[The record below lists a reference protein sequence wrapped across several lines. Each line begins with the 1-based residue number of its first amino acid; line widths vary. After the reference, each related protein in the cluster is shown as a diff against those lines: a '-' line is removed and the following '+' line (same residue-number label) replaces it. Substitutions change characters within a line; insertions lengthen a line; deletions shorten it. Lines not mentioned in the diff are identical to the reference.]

1 MNAKRAAIDPAGCRV
16 GRGFYN
22 RPMQPSWMDNTLA
35 WVGNHPVLAGVLFF
49 AIAFADALIVVGAVV
64 PALPLLIAVGV
75 LIGMG
80 EVSGA
85 YAVACLALGA
95 FAGDTL
101 SYWIGWRWGQRLHGF
116 WPFRRYPQL
125 LGRGE
130 ILFRRNALTAILV
143 ARYVG
148 AVRPFVPAIAG
159 MSKMRPS
166 RYLVISAVACLSWA
180 LLFLAPGWVLGR
192 AYDAVAAVAGHLV
205 IVLAL
210 LATVLGLAWAWVL
223 YTYRWFAG
231 HADSLLARALDWSH
245 RHPVVGR
252 HSAAVF
258 DPSHRESTSLALLA
272 VLLMAIGWAWFVL
285 LLVVIGHGEPLAL
298 DLAVHQAML
307 ALRNPLADH
316 PMAALASLGDWPVL
330 APACIAVL
338 AWFAWRRLWMAAAHW
353 LAALAFGLAL
363 TWLLGNTM
371 DVVRPP
377 GASSGF
383 GFPSIAVTM
392 ATVAF
397 GFFAVLIA
405 RELPGRDRVWPYLVS
420 GAVVTVIG
428 FARLYLGAHWL
439 SDVVG
444 GMLLG
449 VVWLLVLGIAYRR
462 RVNRSFWMK
471 PVAAVFY
478 GVFAAA
484 ALWYAPRNIEAKL
497 AKFEPPP
504 AAAVLADLEDW
515 WSHEWML
522 QPARRNEFD
531 DDLRWPLDLQVAGPL
546 APLRQRLE
554 AAGWQVQPQA
564 KWEQALSLLD
574 TDAQPDEIPVLPATL
589 DARTETL
596 LMVRD
601 GPAPDLRYALRL
613 WSTPQQLQPG
623 GVPLWV
629 GTTQALQF
637 KQDLGLIA
645 AWRPRRDVE
654 PALGQLIDPL
664 HDLPHAIAP
673 HPQSQL
679 PVLRVRTDGIGDG
692 AGVSPRPSTPA
703 AGPGAG
709 ADRPAAA
716 APGAARR

>member
-1 MNAKRAAIDPAGCRV
+1 
-16 GRGFYN
+16 
-22 RPMQPSWMDNTLA
+22 MDAVLA
-35 WVGNHPVLAGVLFF
+35 WIGNHPILAGAVIF
-49 AIAFADALIVVGAVV
+49 AIAFCDALIVVGAIV
-64 PALPLLIAVGV
+64 PALPLLFAVGV

-80 EVSGA
+80 EINGP
-85 YAVACLALGA
+85 YAVACATLGA
-95 FAGDTL
+95 FLGDGL
-101 SYWIGWRWGQRLHGF
+101 SYWVGRRWGAQLHGV

-130 ILFRRNALTAILV
+130 ILFRRNAFTSILA

-159 MSKMRPS
+159 MSHMPLR
-166 RYLVISAVACLSWA
+166 RYFLASGVACLSWG

-205 IVLAL
+205 IVLGL
-210 LATVLGLAWAWVL
+210 LVVVLAVAWAWVL
-223 YTYRWFAG
+223 YTYRWFAD

-245 RHPVVGR
+245 RHPVMGR

-258 DPSHRESTSLALLA
+258 DPAHRESTSLALLA
-272 VLLMAIGWAWFVL
+272 VLLLAIGWAWFA
-285 LLVVIGHGEPLAL
+285 LVVVVVGHGEPLAL

-307 ALRNPLADH
+307 ALRNPLADY
-316 PMAALASLGDWPVL
+316 PRAALASLGVWPVL
-330 APACIAVL
+330 APACTLVL
-338 AWFAWRRLWMAAAHW
+338 LYFIWRQRWMAAAHW

-363 TWLLGNTM
+363 TWLLGATV

-392 ATVAF
+392 STIAF

-420 GAVVTVIG
+420 GVTVAIIG

-449 VVWLLVLGIAYRR
+449 IVWLLVLGIAYRR
-462 RVNRSFWMK
+462 RFNRSFWVK
-471 PVAAVFY
+471 PVAWVFY
-478 GVFAAA
+478 GAFAAA
-484 ALWYAPRNIEAKL
+484 ALWYAPRNVEAKL

-504 AAAVLADLEDW
+504 ALPVLADLEDW

-531 DDLRWPLDLQVAGPL
+531 DELRWPLDVQVAGPL
-546 APLRQRLE
+546 APVQARLE
-554 AAGWQVQPQA
+554 ADGWRVQLQA
-564 KWEQALSLLD
+564 RWVQAVTLLD
-574 TDAQPDEIPVLPATL
+574 TDGDPDEVPVLPATL
-589 DARTETL
+589 DARTEAL
-596 LMVRD
+596 LMIRDVPGQQVRHV
-601 GPAPDLRYALRL
+601 LRL
-613 WSTPQQLQPG
+613 WPTPVQLQPG
-623 GVPLWV
+623 NVPLWV
-629 GTTQALQF
+629 GTAQTLHF
-637 KQDLGLIA
+637 HHELGLVVT
-645 AWRPRRDVE
+645 WRPQRGAD
-654 PALGQLIDPL
+654 PALDKVLAPL
-664 HDLPHAIAP
+664 ADLPHAVAP
-673 HPQSQL
+673 RPGSQL
-679 PVLRVRTDGIGDG
+679 PVLRVMTEGLD
-692 AGVSPRPSTPA
+692 APSPATPPRPSTPA

-709 ADRPAAA
+709 ADRPPAA

>member
-1 MNAKRAAIDPAGCRV
+1 
-16 GRGFYN
+16 
-22 RPMQPSWMDNTLA
+22 MDAVLA
-35 WVGNHPVLAGVLFF
+35 WIGNHPILAGAVVFAVAFF
-49 AIAFADALIVVGAVV
+49 DALIVVGAVV
-64 PALPLLIAVGV
+64 PALPLLFAVGV

-80 EVSGA
+80 EISGP
-85 YAVACLALGA
+85 YAVASATLGA
-95 FAGDTL
+95 FLGDGL
-101 SYWIGWRWGQRLHGF
+101 SYWIGRRWGDRLHGV

-130 ILFRRNALTAILV
+130 VLFRRNAFTSILV

-159 MSKMRPS
+159 MARMPVR
-166 RYLVISAVACLSWA
+166 RYLLASGLASLSWA

-192 AYDAVAAVAGHLV
+192 AYDAVAAVAGHLF
-205 IVLAL
+205 IVLGL
-210 LATVLGLAWAWVL
+210 LVLVLALAWAWVL
-223 YTYRWFAG
+223 YTYRWFAD

-272 VLLMAIGWAWFVL
+272 VLLLAIGWAWFAQLV
-285 LLVVIGHGEPLAL
+285 VVIGHGEPLAM
-298 DLAVHQAML
+298 DLAVHQMML
-307 ALRNPLADH
+307 ALRNPLADY

-330 APACIAVL
+330 APACAMVL
-338 AWFAWRRLWMAAAHW
+338 GYFVWRRRWMAAAHW

-363 TWLLGNTM
+363 TWLLGNTV

-392 ATVAF
+392 TTIAF

-420 GAVVTVIG
+420 GAVVAVIG

-439 SDVVG
+439 SDVIG

-449 VVWLLVLGIAYRR
+449 IVWLLVLGIAYRR
-462 RVNRSFWMK
+462 RFNRSFWIK
-471 PVAAVFY
+471 PIGWLFY
-478 GVFAAA
+478 GTFAAA
-484 ALWYAPRNIEAKL
+484 ALWYAPRNVEAKL

-504 AAAVLADLEDW
+504 ALPVVQDLEDW

-531 DDLRWPLDLQVAGPL
+531 DQLRWPLDVQVAGPL
-546 APLRQRLE
+546 APLQQRLV
-554 AAGWQVQPQA
+554 AAGWRVQPQA
-564 KWEQALSLLD
+564 KWMQAISLLD
-574 TDAQPDEIPVLPATL
+574 TDTGPDQVPVLPATL
-589 DARTETL
+589 DARTEAL
-596 LMVRD
+596 LMVHDTAD
-601 GPAPDLRYALRL
+601 GKLRHVLRL
-613 WSTPQQLQPG
+613 WPTPVHLQPG
-623 GVPLWV
+623 DVPLWV
-629 GTTQALQF
+629 GTAQTLHF
-637 KQDLGLIA
+637 KHDLGLLVT
-645 AWRPRRDVE
+645 WRPLPGAD
-654 PALGQLIDPL
+654 PALEQALGPL
-664 HDLPHAIAP
+664 RDLPHVVAP
-673 HPQSQL
+673 HPESHL
-679 PVLRVRTDGIGDG
+679 PVLRLRTDGLAVPPPI
-692 AGVSPRPSTPA
+692 PRPSTPA

-709 ADRPAAA
+709 ADRPAAT
-716 APGAARR
+716 APGAVRR